1 MRVTI
6 FSTFDTFG
14 GASIAASRLHQALG
28 RHDVQSRMLVQ
39 DKKGKAPE
47 VYSVANNW
55 VQQKIALARFAA
67 DRYQFAFYEKSKAVR
82 FVFSQ
87 AKIGIDVTSE
97 SVVKDAEVFHLHW
110 VRCFCCSCCVSA
122 SGGLF
127 LIFFSVYNCTLIVFC
142 VLEIP
147 F

>member
-1 MRVTI
+1 VRVTI

-14 GASIAASRLHQALG
+14 GASIAALACIRRFVG
-28 RHDVQSRMLVQ
+28 VQSRMLVQ

-55 VQQKIALARFAA
+55 VQQKIALAFAA

-110 VRCFCCSCCVSA
+110 VNFGFYRYNLNSISQTQSPLCVDIA
-122 SGGLF
+122 
-127 LIFFSVYNCTLIVFC
+127 
-142 VLEIP
+142 
-147 F
+147 